1 MDIPM
6 NFTNIQCRLGFLV
19 LAGMTS
25 GLLVGKVLPGLALDS
40 VIPFALFIMLFPAML
55 DIELQKVRQTMANPT
70 LLLISQFLNFILAPI
85 LIFFILRL
93 VSLDLSRGL
102 TMGAIIFAVMPCGGM
117 VPAYTSM
124 LNGNVNLAVCTV
136 AFSLLLSIGVVPVSI
151 ELLAGESIRT
161 PCLLIA
167 RFLAICVVTP
177 IVAAWMLRRYLVAKK
192 GAHIYERVKR
202 SLKTLSGFGLASMV
216 FVVFVS
222 NGKLLSREPSVIP
235 KIVLVASLFFVAQLF
250 CSILFAKAARSS
262 YPDFVAFVIST
273 TANNTALAMAL
284 ATSYFGYEA
293 SLFIAVAGNLV
304 QLPGMLGFLRI
315 FSSTRAAI
323 VQRQ

>member
-1 MDIPM
+1 MPGYPGRTRRAGKPHQMQKDDRPG
-6 NFTNIQCRLGFLV
+6 CRH
-19 LAGMTS
+19 
-25 GLLVGKVLPGLALDS
+25 
-40 VIPFALFIMLFPAML
+40 
-55 DIELQKVRQTMANPT
+55 T
-70 LLLISQFLNFILAPI
+70 LLNAGRRFILAPI

-124 LNGNVNLAVCTV
+124 LNGKVNLAVCTV
-136 AFSLLLSIGVVPVSI
+136 AFSLLLSIGVVPISI

-167 RFLAICVVTP
+167 RFHAMCVVTP
-177 IVAAWMLRRYLVAKK
+177 IVAAWLLRRYVVARK

-202 SLKTLSGFGLASMV
+202 SLKTLSGLGLASMV
-216 FVVFVS
+216 
-222 NGKLLSREPSVIP
+222 
-235 KIVLVASLFFVAQLF
+235 FVAQLF

-284 ATSYFGYEA
+284 ATSYFGSEA

-323 VQRQ
+323 VQRQLSSNRFPPPGSQAAKGSSPGRIESLRCQQYESGREIYSRIRPLNFQATRNPEGCPPV